1 MTAAP
6 QDTGLLPVLDDYAEA
21 GFTASLTATGDGV
34 ACSHCRSV
42 SDPADLLVQR
52 VRRLEGASDPADMLV
67 VVGATCRGCGLDGTL
82 VLGFGPDSDPV
93 HGDVLVDLDIPGEA
107 RPEP

>member
-82 VLGFGPDSDPV
+82 VLGFGPDADPV
-93 HGDVLVDLDIPGEA
+93 HGDVLVDLGIPGEA

>member
-6 QDTGLLPVLDDYAEA
+6 QDTGLLSVLDDYAEA
-21 GFTASLTATGDGV
+21 GFTASLTATDGGV

-52 VRRLEGASDPADMLV
+52 IRRLEGASDPADMLV

-82 VLGFGPDSDPV
+82 VLGFGPGADPV
-93 HGDVLVDLDIPGEA
+93 HSDVLVDLDIPGEA
-107 RPEP
+107 RPGP